1 MAAYASALN
10 WAAGNYIRPFPIRA
24 TILRAAMNAE
34 PTRTGQH
41 RSIFWFDAL
50 STMAWQMCLTSPL
63 ILFMRE
69 LGAPALALGL
79 LTGLNP
85 LLTLLQLPMA
95 RRVQTSGHRRLML
108 FGWTTRTVVITPLV
122 ALPWLAD
129 SLGRSVTIVI
139 VLALVALFMC
149 LRSVAVVAWMPWISA
164 LIPAKTRGAFLA
176 RDRFFMTITTLVG
189 LGLSGLLLTGTHI
202 GNYAWVFLIGTAA
215 AYGSLYFLARIPEP
229 QAQAPEKAAAHS
241 DNKSATLIRRAFALH
256 SFRRLVL
263 FAAPAQAV
271 NVGAAAFV
279 TVFARTRAGLTD
291 STLLWLTAGSSLL
304 VMAAMAWVRDRLDRH
319 GSKPFLWITLG
330 WWAAAA
336 MGWLLIG
343 AAGSSG
349 ASAIAA
355 VLIVVS
361 NAFAWLFEVFTMRL
375 MMNTITSETTDTT
388 IFAVYSVVVNM
399 IAGAAPIL
407 LGALLDGLRAFE
419 ARPAGLHIDNYSVL
433 FALLLAMIAIAASA
447 LRNVRN
453 L

>member
-1 MAAYASALN
+1 
-10 WAAGNYIRPFPIRA
+10 
-24 TILRAAMNAE
+24 MNVE
-34 PTRTGQH
+34 PAITSQH
-41 RSIFWFDAL
+41 RNIFWFDAL
-50 STMAWQMCLTSPL
+50 STMSWQMCLTSPL

-108 FGWTTRTVVITPLV
+108 FGWTTRTIIITPLV

-129 SLGRSVTIVI
+129 SLGRSVTVAL
-139 VLALVALFMC
+139 VLALVAAFMC

-164 LIPAKTRGAFLA
+164 LIPSKTRGAFLA
-176 RDRFFMTITTLVG
+176 RDRFFMTITTLAG
-189 LGLSGLLLTGTHI
+189 LGISGLLLTGTHI
-202 GNYAWVFLIGTAA
+202 SNYAWVFLIGTSA

-229 QAQAPEKAAAHS
+229 QPRTPESAEAHS
-241 DNKSATLIRRAFALH
+241 NNRSAALIRRAFAMP

-271 NVGAAAFV
+271 NVGTAVFV

-304 VMAAMAWVRDRLDRH
+304 VMAAMAWMRNRLDH
-319 GSKPFLWITLG
+319 YGSKPFLWITLG

-336 MGWLLIG
+336 LGWLLIG
-343 AAGSSG
+343 ATGTL
-349 ASAIAA
+349 AA
-355 VLIVVS
+355 PVLAALLIVVS
-361 NAFAWLFEVFTMRL
+361 NAFAWLFEVFAMRL
-375 MMNTITSETTDTT
+375 MMNTITAETRDAT
-388 IFAVYSVVVNM
+388 IFAVYSVVVNL

-407 LGALLDGLRAFE
+407 LGALLDALRAFD
-419 ARPAGLHIDNYSVL
+419 ARPAGLRIDNYSVL
-433 FALLLAMIAIAASA
+433 FALVLAMIAFAASA
-447 LRNVRN
+447 LRGVRN

>member
-1 MAAYASALN
+1 
-10 WAAGNYIRPFPIRA
+10 
-24 TILRAAMNAE
+24 MNVE
-34 PTRTGQH
+34 PAITGQH

-63 ILFMRE
+63 VLFMRE

-85 LLTLLQLPMA
+85 LLTLLQLPTA

-108 FGWTTRTVVITPLV
+108 FGWTTRTIVITPLV

-129 SLGRSVTIVI
+129 GLGRSVTVVVI
-139 VLALVALFMC
+139 LALVAIFMC

-164 LIPAKTRGAFLA
+164 LIPSKTRGAFLA

-189 LGLSGLLLTGTHI
+189 LGISGLLLTGTHI
-202 GNYAWVFLIGTAA
+202 GNYAWVFLIGTSA
-215 AYGSLYFLARIPEP
+215 AYGSLYFLVRIPEP
-229 QAQAPEKAAAHS
+229 QPQPPGAAAHS
-241 DNKSATLIRRAFALH
+241 DNKSATLVRRAFAMP
-256 SFRRLVL
+256 SFRSLVL

-291 STLLWLTAGSSLL
+291 SALLWLTAGSSLL
-304 VMAAMAWVRDRLDRH
+304 VMASMAWMRNRLDRY

-330 WWAAAA
+330 WWATAALS
-336 MGWLLIG
+336 WLLIG
-343 AAGSSG
+343 ATGISVAPT
-349 ASAIAA
+349 IAA

-375 MMNTITSETTDTT
+375 MMNTITAETSDAT
-388 IFAVYSVVVNM
+388 IFAVYSVVVNLL
-399 IAGAAPIL
+399 AGAAPIL
-407 LGALLDGLRAFE
+407 LGALLDGLRTFE
-419 ARPAGLHIDNYSVL
+419 VRPAGLHIDNYSVL
-433 FALLLAMIAIAASA
+433 FALVLAMIAVAASA
-447 LRNVRN
+447 LRSVRN